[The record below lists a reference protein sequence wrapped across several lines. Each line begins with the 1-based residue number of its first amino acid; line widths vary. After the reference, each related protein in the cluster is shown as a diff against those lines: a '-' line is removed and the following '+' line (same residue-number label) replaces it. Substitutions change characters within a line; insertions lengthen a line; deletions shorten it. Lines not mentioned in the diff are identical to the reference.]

1 MMKLATRIAKLEAI
15 KGGRSHLRLVTRHVI
30 AEPTEAERQA
40 RIKAILAASD
50 GNVFHVFR
58 VIVKPNERAEEGAT
72 IQ

>member
-15 KGGRSHLRLVTRHVI
+15 KGARSHLRLVTRHVI

-50 GNVFHVFR
+50 GNVFRVFR
-58 VIVKPNERAEEGAT
+58 VIVKPIEGVEEGAT